1 MSKIKNKIPQIFC
14 YTKRMK
20 YSPKNAFA
28 LLEIIIAISILALL
42 ISGGLYLKNSQ
53 NKKNIIETG
62 VNAKN
67 QAEDLKIKI
76 ENDAKNQKDI
86 LDQIN

>member
-1 MSKIKNKIPQIFC
+1 
-14 YTKRMK
+14 MK
-20 YSPKNAFA
+20 SFSKNAFA